1 VTTPRL
7 DHVVVVVEA
16 LEPAIAFFGE
26 LGLEIEG
33 SGAMEGDWIDRVNGM
48 ADVKVDIVLLRT
60 PDGHG
65 KVELTAFRSPALVP
79 PTPHPA
85 PPNVVGLR
93 SVMFEVDDVED
104 VVARLGRHGGEL
116 IGEIVRYEDAYRL
129 CYLRGPGGI
138 IVALAESISDDE
150 APETAMTPD
159 EVDGQVYGG

>member
-1 VTTPRL
+1 MVAARL
-7 DHVVVVVEA
+7 DHVVLVVEDLDA
-16 LEPAIAFFGE
+16 GVAFFRE

-48 ADVKVDIVLLRT
+48 DDVKVDIVLLRT

-65 KVELTAFRSPALVP
+65 KIELTTFRSPALVRA
-79 PTPHPA
+79 TPHPA
-85 PPNVVGLR
+85 PPNVLGLR
-93 SVMFEVDDVED
+93 SVMFEVDDVAD
-104 VVARLGRHGGEL
+104 MVARLGRHGGEL

-129 CYLRGPGGI
+129 CYLRGPGGT
-138 IVALAESISDDE
+138 IVALAESLGGDE